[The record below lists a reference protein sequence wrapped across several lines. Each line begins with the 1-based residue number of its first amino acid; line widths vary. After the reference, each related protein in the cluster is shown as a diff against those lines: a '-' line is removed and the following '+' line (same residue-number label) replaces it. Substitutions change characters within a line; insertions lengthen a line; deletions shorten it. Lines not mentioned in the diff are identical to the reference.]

1 MGVGTYPLKHKA
13 NKNKTETILA
23 MFEPYRDFAQDIAGV
38 QWNHFF
44 ATGRFSKYI
53 DNLHH
58 IPSVL
63 TERQKQTCR
72 DQVVGILESFVSN
85 RANDFKR
92 IVFRSSLPQDIK
104 LQLFYINKR
113 HLWYHY
119 GDIKMPLYIDGEG
132 VKGEFVLIGS
142 EARRLAR
149 KIFGHVLSKH
159 RRPTYRNINLALDA
173 KVARILPREEN
184 KATEFDYWLK
194 ISTLDK
200 GHPTYIPL
208 QTNYYFENVDGELK
222 NFCFVNLKDDGNL
235 DFCLVKDKN
244 MLPYRPVTDEISLDW
259 GLCVMFA
266 TEFGDLYGGN
276 FFYQLKRYDEILTE
290 LARGRQKRKLN
301 VSTRRY
307 KVLRGKIRNYIKNEI
322 NRVLNLIA
330 KQYRPAKIA
339 VEKLHFRNQDLSK
352 RMNRL
357 LRQCGRSVIET
368 KLQSLHEDFGIEIE
382 YVNPAWTSRE
392 CSRCGY
398 ADEKNRRSRDRFVCQ
413 YKKCRT
419 ILHADVNGAR
429 VIRIRSSTP
438 LANPYVSREAIFN
451 VLRDKFQANVERYP
465 YWSNPMVD
473 KGRRY
478 SPAGASP
485 SGDAAKPKELCGNK
499 TP

>member
-1 MGVGTYPLKHKA
+1 MKHKA
-13 NKNKTETILA
+13 NKNKTETIVA

-58 IPSVL
+58 IPSML

-92 IVFRSSLPQDIK
+92 IVFRSSSPEDVK

-119 GDIKMPLYIDGEG
+119 GDIKMPLFLDGER

-142 EARRLAR
+142 EVRNLAR
-149 KIFGHVLSKH
+149 KIFARVLSRH
-159 RRPTYRNINLALDA
+159 RRPTYQGINLALDA
-173 KVARILPREEN
+173 KVASILPREEN

-208 QTNYYFENVDGELK
+208 QTNYYFEDVDGELK
-222 NFCFVNLKDDGNL
+222 NFCFVNLKDDGNM

-244 MLPYRPVTDEISLDW
+244 RLPYRPMIDELSLDW

-266 TEFGDLYGGN
+266 TEFGDLYGRN
-276 FFYQLKRYDEILTE
+276 FFDQLKRYDEILTE

-301 VSTRRY
+301 TASKRY
-307 KVLRGKIRNYIKNEI
+307 KALRGKIRDYIKNEI
-322 NRVLNLIA
+322 NRVLNRIA
-330 KQYRPAKIA
+330 RQYRPARIV
-339 VEKLHFRNQDLSK
+339 VEKLDFRNQELSK

-357 LRQCGRSVIET
+357 LSRCGRSAIEA
-368 KLQSLHEDFGIEIE
+368 KLQTLSEDYGIEVE
-382 YVNPAWTSRE
+382 YINPAYTSQE
-392 CSRCGY
+392 CSICGWT
-398 ADEKNRRSRDRFVCQ
+398 EENNRKSRDGFVCRN
-413 YKKCRT
+413 KNCST
-419 ILHADVNGAR
+419 MLHADVNGAR
-429 VIRIRSSTP
+429 VIRSRSSTP

-451 VLRDKFQANVERYP
+451 ALRDQFSANVERYP
-465 YWSNPMVD
+465 CWPNKTVD
-473 KGRRY
+473 RERRN
-478 SPAGASP
+478 SPAGAGAP
-485 SGDAAKPKELCGNK
+485 RGAAKSKELCGNNV
-499 TP
+499 P